1 MFKGK
6 LRTKF
11 LLSLALISASLTSAT
26 LLIVRYRVEIR
37 VREQIA
43 EVLHNSVETFQ
54 SLEQQRALTL
64 GKSAVLLASLPPLK
78 AMMTSQHAATIQD
91 ASTEFWH
98 LIGSQLLVLGDR
110 SGKVVALH
118 TATSGFALSEAQE
131 QLLGS
136 LAKGEDRDWWFGNGH
151 LFEIFLQPIY
161 FGSAAEETEIGV
173 LAVGYEIDQSVAE
186 DVSRVASSQV
196 AFRYGDTLVIST
208 VSESQRGDLA
218 QDAENFATG
227 ESIAKEVQLGG
238 ERFLATTVGLS
249 RGRSPEVSLTV
260 LKSYDEATE
269 FLKSLN
275 DWILGVGIAAV
286 LAGSMLIFL
295 ISTTYTRPL
304 DSLVKGVQALEEGN
318 FEYPLEARGND
329 EVSVVTAAFRRMRL
343 TLQEAQRRLLDAE
356 RLATIGRMASTIS
369 HDLRHPLT
377 AILAYAEFLSEENLS
392 ADQRKDFYQEIRLAV
407 TRMTDELNQLLG
419 FSKQREALKPS
430 YSGIVEIIERAVQ
443 TVQALP
449 EFQNIVIT
457 HAHEGDSSAWFDPG
471 KLERVMVNLLFN
483 ACEAVSPD
491 SGRIEVR
498 SRATDQVIEI
508 AVADNGSGI
517 PEPIREDLFQ
527 PFVSHGKEKGI
538 GLGLTVVRKLMRD
551 HGGDVSVE
559 STGSGGTVF
568 KVFFSPARTAEE
580 VTRGTDP
587 SVSSPIGE
595 G

>member
-26 LLIVRYRVEIR
+26 LLIVRHRVEVR

-43 EVLHNSVETFQ
+43 EVLQNSVATFQ

-64 GKSAVLLASLPPLK
+64 GKSATLLASLPPLK

-98 LIGSQLLVLGDR
+98 LIGSQMLVLADR

-118 TATSGFALSEAQE
+118 TSTSGFALSEAQE
-131 QLLGS
+131 QLLSS
-136 LAKGEDRDWWFGNGH
+136 LAKGDDRDWWFGNGH

-186 DVSRVASSQV
+186 DVSRMASSQV
-196 AFRYGDTLVIST
+196 AFRYADTLVIST

-218 QDAENFATG
+218 QNAENFATG

-275 DWILGVGIAAV
+275 DWILGVGFAAV
-286 LAGSMLIFL
+286 IAGSVLIFL
-295 ISTTYTRPL
+295 ISTTFTRPL
-304 DSLVKGVQALEEGN
+304 DNLVNGVQALEAGN
-318 FEYPLEARGND
+318 YEYPLEARGND
-329 EVSVVTAAFRRMRL
+329 EVSVVTAAFQRMRL
-343 TLQEAQRRLLDAE
+343 TLQEAQRKLLDAE

-443 TVQALP
+443 TVQVLP
-449 EFQNIVIT
+449 EFQHVVIT
-457 HAHEGDSSAWFDPG
+457 HSHEGDASAWFDPG

-483 ACEAVSPD
+483 ACEAVSPE

-498 SRATDQVIEI
+498 SRATDQAIEI
-508 AVADNGSGI
+508 AVADNGTGI
-517 PEPIREDLFQ
+517 PEPIRESLFQ

-538 GLGLTVVRKLMRD
+538 GLGLTVVQKLVRD

-559 STGSGGTVF
+559 STGSGGSVF
-568 KVFFSPARTAEE
+568 KVSFPSTRTAAE
-580 VTRGTDP
+580 VAQGTDS
-587 SVSSPIGE
+587 SV
-595 G
+595 

>member
-11 LLSLALISASLTSAT
+11 LLSLVLISASLTWAT
-26 LLIVRYRVEIR
+26 LLIVRHRVEVR

-43 EVLHNSVETFQ
+43 EVLHNSVVTFQ
-54 SLEQQRALTL
+54 SLEQQRASTL
-64 GKSAVLLASLPPLK
+64 GKSAALLASLPPLK
-78 AMMTSQHAATIQD
+78 AVMTSQHAATIQD
-91 ASTEFWH
+91 ASAEFWH
-98 LIGSQLLVLGDR
+98 LIGSQLLVLADR
-110 SGKVVALH
+110 SGQVVALH
-118 TATSGFALSEAQE
+118 TATSGFDLSEAQG

-136 LAKGEDRDWWFGNGH
+136 LAKGDGRDWWFGNGH

-173 LAVGYEIDQSVAE
+173 LAVGYEIDRRVAE
-186 DVSRVASSQV
+186 DISRVASSQV

-208 VSESQRGDLA
+208 VPESQRGDLA
-218 QDAENFATG
+218 RHAESFATG
-227 ESIAKEVQLGG
+227 ESIPKEVQLGS

-275 DWILGVGIAAV
+275 HWVLGVGIAAV
-286 LAGSMLIFL
+286 LAGSVLIFL
-295 ISTTYTRPL
+295 ISTTFTRPL

-318 FEYPLEARGND
+318 FEYPLEARGTD
-329 EVSVVTAAFRRMRL
+329 EVSVVTAAFQRMRL
-343 TLQEAQRRLLDAE
+343 TLQEAQRKLIDAE

-377 AILAYAEFLSEENLS
+377 AILAYAEFLSEGNLS
-392 ADQRKDFYQEIRLAV
+392 QDQRKDFYEEIRLAV
-407 TRMTDELNQLLG
+407 TRMTDEINQLLG
-419 FSKQREALKPS
+419 FSKQREVLKPT
-430 YSGIVEIIERAVQ
+430 YGGIEEIVERAVQ
-443 TVQALP
+443 TVQVLP

-457 HAHEGDSSAWFDPG
+457 HSHEGDSRAWFDAG
-471 KLERVMVNLLFN
+471 KLERVMLNLLFN

-498 SRATDQVIEI
+498 SRATDRGIEI
-508 AVADNGSGI
+508 EVADNGTGI
-517 PEPIREDLFQ
+517 PEAIRENLFQ

-538 GLGLTVVRKLMRD
+538 GLGLTVVQKLTRD

-559 STGSGGTVF
+559 SSGPGGSVF
-568 KVFFSPARTAEE
+568 KVFFPPAKTAEK
-580 VTRGTDP
+580 VTQGTDP
-587 SVSSPIGE
+587 PV
-595 G
+595 